1 MERELEERVLSYMR
15 EKHMIEE
22 KQAILAGVSGGADSV
37 CLLLLLCSL
46 KSRLDLRL
54 FVVHVEH
61 GIRGEESLADAR
73 FVRDLCKRLSV
84 PCQVCPVDVPGRA
97 KRLGQSLEEAGRTAR
112 YEIFEREARALEE
125 RHGRKCRIAVAHNA
139 NDNAET
145 MLYHLARGTGI
156 RGLAGI
162 PPERGRIIRPLLAL
176 KREEIEAYLE
186 EKGQKFCRDAT
197 NETDLYRRNRIRHRI
212 LPVMEE
218 LNPEAVRHMGRTG
231 EMLGELDAWLQ
242 EVADRVLG
250 EAVEPDGLR
259 KEPLRKLP
267 EPLRR
272 EVLHRWIARIWGENR
287 DISCRHV
294 EALAELLEAPA
305 GKEIWLPGGRR
316 VISTYRHLTTAE
328 EDGREPVVGA
338 VMLSGRQLT
347 EQGTMEMAAG
357 GYRFSFALRR
367 REKNAEIP
375 RKSYTKWF
383 DYDKIKDDF
392 EIRNRQP
399 EDYLV
404 IDDQGRRKPLNRYF
418 IDEKVPRDR
427 RDALPL
433 LACGHHVIWVPG
445 YRISAYYKVD
455 ETTENILE
463 VQVREEEKDE

>member
-162 PPERGRIIRPLLAL
+162 PPVRGRIIRPLLAL
-176 KREEIEAYLE
+176 KREEIEVYLE
-186 EKGQKFCRDAT
+186 KKGQKFCRDAT

-250 EAVEPDGLR
+250 AAVEPDGLR

-294 EALAELLEAPA
+294 EALAGLLEAPA
-305 GKEIWLPGGRR
+305 GKEVWLPGGRR
-316 VISTYRHLTTAE
+316 VVSTYRHLTTAE
-328 EDGREPVVGA
+328 EDRREPVVGA
-338 VMLSGRQLT
+338 VTLSGRQLT

>member
-46 KSRLDLRL
+46 KNRLDLRL

-162 PPERGRIIRPLLAL
+162 PPVRGRIIRPLLAL

-259 KEPLRKLP
+259 NEPLRQLP

-272 EVLHRWIARIWGENR
+272 GVLHRWIARIWGENR

>member
-37 CLLLLLCSL
+37 CLLLLLYAL

-54 FVVHVEH
+54 SVVHVEH

-73 FVRDLCKRLSV
+73 FVRNLCDRLSV
-84 PCQVCPVDVPGRA
+84 PCKICPVDVPERA
-97 KRLGQSLEEAGRTAR
+97 KRLGQSLEEAGRTVR
-112 YEIFEREARALEE
+112 YEIFEGEARALEKRLGGE
-125 RHGRKCRIAVAHNA
+125 CRIAVAHNA

-162 PPERGRIIRPLLAL
+162 PPVRGRIIRPLLIL
-176 KREEIEAYLE
+176 ERREIEAYLA
-186 EKGQKFCRDAT
+186 KRGQDFCRDAT

-212 LPVMEE
+212 LPEMEE
-218 LNPEAVRHMGRTG
+218 LNPEAVRHMARTG
-231 EMLGELDAWLQ
+231 EMLGELDAWLG

-250 EAVEPDGLR
+250 EAMEGDGLR

-267 EPLRR
+267 EPLQK
-272 EVLHRWIARIWGENR
+272 EVLHRWIAGVWGENR
-287 DISCRHV
+287 DISYVHV
-294 EALAELLEAPA
+294 EALTALLTAPA
-305 GKEIWLPGGRR
+305 GKEIRLPGKRK
-316 VISTYRHLTTAE
+316 VISTYAHLTAE
-328 EDGREPVVGA
+328 ETGETAPVPGA
-338 VMLSGRQLT
+338 VSLSRRQL
-347 EQGTMEMAAG
+347 EDAG
-357 GYRFSFALRR
+357 EAQVSAWGYRFSFALRR

-399 EDYLV
+399 EDYLT
-404 IDDQGRRKPLNRYF
+404 IDEQGRKKSLNRYF

-427 RDALPL
+427 RNALPL

-455 ETTENILE
+455 ETTDKILE
-463 VQVREEEKDE
+463 VRVREEEKDE

>member
-162 PPERGRIIRPLLAL
+162 PPVRGRIIRPLLAL

-272 EVLHRWIARIWGENR
+272 EVLHRWIARIWGGKPG
-287 DISCRHV
+287 H
-294 EALAELLEAPA
+294 LLPPCGGSGGTSGGA
-305 GKEIWLPGGRR
+305 GGQGDMASGGKKGNLHLPTSDDSGGGRER
-316 VISTYRHLTTAE
+316 TCRGGGNAFRETT
-328 EDGREPVVGA
+328 DGTGDNGDG
-338 VMLSGRQLT
+338 SGRIPV
-347 EQGTMEMAAG
+347 
-357 GYRFSFALRR
+357 FLRPAQEGKKR
-367 REKNAEIP
+367 
-375 RKSYTKWF
+375 
-383 DYDKIKDDF
+383 
-392 EIRNRQP
+392 
-399 EDYLV
+399 
-404 IDDQGRRKPLNRYF
+404 
-418 IDEKVPRDR
+418 
-427 RDALPL
+427 
-433 LACGHHVIWVPG
+433 
-445 YRISAYYKVD
+445 
-455 ETTENILE
+455 
-463 VQVREEEKDE
+463 

>member
-162 PPERGRIIRPLLAL
+162 PPVRGRRPLLAL